1 MDLVTQGLLG
11 AVAGQSV
18 SKPGHARIAALAGS
32 AAALL
37 ADADVLIRSGQD
49 ALLTLEF
56 HRHFTHALLFIP
68 VGAMIAAALLWL
80 PMRHHL
86 SFRQLY
92 AYTFIG
98 YATAGLLDAC
108 TSYGTHL
115 LWPFSAAPVA
125 WSIIAIVDPLFS
137 LILLAGLIA
146 AWHLRQR
153 RAAWFA
159 LALAVAY
166 LVFGAVQHHRA
177 LQVAEALAVE
187 RGMVPSRVLVKP
199 TMGNLVL
206 WRALAVSGNHVQ
218 ADAIRVGLFAGNR
231 IYPGESARL
240 VDPHTWKGLP
250 KSSAAYRDLQRFH
263 AFSQQLLVEHAEKP
277 NWIGDGRY
285 SMLPDSL
292 VPIWGI
298 RLDPSKPEQP
308 AAFEV
313 DRAFPKETRHK
324 FIDMLWG
331 RDLSDAGRPG

>member
-11 AVAGQSV
+11 AVAAQSV
-18 SKPGHARIAALAGS
+18 SKPGHTRIAALAGS

-49 ALLTLEF
+49 ALLTLEY

-68 VGAMIAAALLWL
+68 VGALIAAALLWL
-80 PMRHHL
+80 PMRRHL
-86 SFRQLY
+86 PFRQLY

-115 LWPFSAAPVA
+115 LWPFSDVPVA

-137 LILLAGLIA
+137 LILLAGLVV
-146 AWHLRQR
+146 AWRTRHR
-153 RAAWFA
+153 RGAWFA
-159 LALAVAY
+159 LALAGAY
-166 LVFGAVQHHRA
+166 PVFGAVQHQRA
-177 LQVAEALAVE
+177 LQVAEALAAQ
-187 RGMVPSRVLVKP
+187 RGMASAEVLVKP

-206 WRALAVSGNHVQ
+206 WRVMAVSKTHVQ
-218 ADAIRVGLFAGNR
+218 VDAVRVGLFAGSR

-240 VDPHTWKGLP
+240 VDPDTWQQLP
-250 KSSAAYRDLQRFH
+250 KDSVAYRDLQRFH
-263 AFSQQLLVEHAEKP
+263 AFSRQLLVEHPEKP

-285 SMLPDSL
+285 SMLPESI

-298 RLDPSKPEQP
+298 RLDPAKPDQP

-313 DRAFPKETRHK
+313 DRAFPDETRRK
-324 FIDMLWG
+324 FIDMLLG
-331 RDLSDAGRPG
+331 RDLADATPHQ